1 MKVGLDGNIDH
12 LKARLV
18 ANGYTKIFGHDYC
31 DTFFS
36 MAKIA
41 LVHLFLSM
49 VVVHH
54 WSLYQLDIKNGFL
67 HGDLKDKVYI
77 EQSFKFVTRR
87 KSSNMVYRLRRA
99 LYVSN

>member
-1 MKVGLDGNIDH
+1 MD
-12 LKARLV
+12 RLITSKHDS
-18 ANGYTKIFGHDYC
+18 ANGYTRIFGHDC

-41 LVHLFLSM
+41 LIHLFLSM

-54 WSLYQLDIKNGFL
+54 WCLYQLDIKNDFL
-67 HGDLKDKVYI
+67 HGDLKDEVNI
-77 EQSFKFVTRR
+77 EQLFKFVTRR